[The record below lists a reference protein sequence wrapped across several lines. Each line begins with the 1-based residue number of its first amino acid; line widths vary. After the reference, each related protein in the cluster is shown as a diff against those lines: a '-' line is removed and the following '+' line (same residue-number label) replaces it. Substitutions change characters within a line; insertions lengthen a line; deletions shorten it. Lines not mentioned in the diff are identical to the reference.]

1 MRFIRSLHVAQGE
14 MDPAAVNVDCSG
26 SIAGDALA
34 GFYAPAA
41 VEIPPSSFGVTQLE
55 AKIRG
60 ALLMPYS
67 LTIPFRAHFRNPMLS
82 RILLV
87 AG

>member
-1 MRFIRSLHVAQGE
+1 MSYLIPLFVAQGE
-14 MDPAAVNVDCSG
+14 MDSTAVNVDCSG

-34 GFYAPAA
+34 GFYAPEG

-67 LTIPFRAHFRNPMLS
+67 LTTPFHAH
-82 RILLV
+82 I
-87 AG
+87 

>member
-1 MRFIRSLHVAQGE
+1 VAQGE
-14 MDPAAVNVDCSG
+14 MDPTAVNVDCSG

-34 GFYAPAA
+34 GFYSPEG

-67 LTIPFRAHFRNPMLS
+67 LPPSFMLII
-82 RILLV
+82 R
-87 AG
+87 G